1 MQNTNQIIEKIFEE
15 SYIKLNKQLSTVLFK
30 NRRYKILERKRIRN
44 LLHHL
49 FRNFKEETRQRKK
62 DFDETLTKNNLIISY
77 TREDNTYK
85 AKTISCGDNWFDEVQ
100 SLTDQFNALIQDNI
114 DLVSKEYEES
124 SQGLSKQDR
133 DNTAKSLKYLNN
145 VKDNQ
150 LNAVETEIISRFRD
164 NYKQFEEDNKE
175 TAYGQIKDYKAFDL
189 SIINELNDYYENVE
203 DKIKSFGAKKKH
215 IAVLLKN
222 LEKMNESKEM
232 DVTKSLSSV
241 AIEERLFKIPKHNH
255 KSLDDKIVREILEQ
269 WHLMHFKD
277 FDILKTFIH
286 KDERTKKDNPEDDHI
301 HMIISGFNRKTRRY
315 DLPDYTYQLM
325 KEIAKKRG
333 FPLNCDKKWN
343 KASQEN
349 QLLAGEA
356 YQLEFYDF
364 ANSILE
370 KNKIDFRFGILAKNE
385 ENKFIRDKIKA
396 DVDAPN
402 KSKSERW
409 GNYENLLRDEFKAK
423 FEALDAAYKEVA
435 KENKEKIA
443 EEYKNKTNSE
453 IELYKIKVDSE
464 KKQINK
470 EFNERNRKIK
480 ACLDLKE
487 KELDKKDEEIKKLE
501 GTINKLNAVIK
512 GIIQRVFE
520 DISIFDT
527 PLNNDGIAYMK
538 EKGEFIISHLRRV
551 FTDHNATEFLTDIDK
566 EELKRQ
572 ELENKHKEKEAKA
585 QQRALEELESN
596 KEFNRK
602 IENEKRIHIAKKCL
616 NDLNIIFESKAGSTV
631 KLSDN
636 SKVKIPKGISKTR
649 LDINLSENI
658 DDVYD
663 YINGKI
669 SLGSLILFA
678 TNDINHDA
686 AIIREEEAMKSR
698 NEKRGFLNK
707 YKYKLKPDSKLD
719 WNK

>member
-1 MQNTNQIIEKIFEE
+1 MNNTDQIIEQIFED
-15 SYIKLNKQLSTVLFK
+15 SYQKLNKQLSTVLFK
-30 NRRYKILERKRIRN
+30 NRRYKILEKKKIRN
-44 LLHHL
+44 LLFHL
-49 FRNFKEETRQRKK
+49 FRNFQDETRQRKK
-62 DFDETLTKNNLIISY
+62 DFDETLTKNNVIVSY

-85 AKTISCGDNWFDEVQ
+85 AKTISCGDDWFDEVQ
-100 SLTDQFNALIQDNI
+100 SLTEQFNDLIQDNI
-114 DLVSKEYEES
+114 DLVSKEYEEA

-133 DNTAKSLKYLNN
+133 DNTAKSLKYLKN
-145 VKDNQ
+145 VKDKQ
-150 LNAVETEIISRFRD
+150 LNAVETEIVSRFRE
-164 NYKQFEEDNKE
+164 NYKQFEKDNKD
-175 TAYGQIKDYKAFDL
+175 TANGQLKDYGAFDI
-189 SIINELNDYYENVE
+189 SILKELNEYYGNVE

-255 KSLDDKIVREILEQ
+255 KSLDDKIVREILEK
-269 WHLMHFKD
+269 WHLKHFQD
-277 FDILKTFIH
+277 FDMLKTFIH

-325 KEIAKKRG
+325 KEMAKKRG

-343 KASQEN
+343 KASQEE

-370 KNKIDFRFGILAKNE
+370 KNEIDFRFGILAKNE
-385 ENKFIRDKIKA
+385 ENQFVREQIKA

-435 KENKEKIA
+435 KENKEKIE
-443 EEYKNKTNSE
+443 EEYKKKTNSE
-453 IELYKIKVDSE
+453 IQLYKTKVESE

-470 EFNERNRKIK
+470 EFNKRNRKIK
-480 ACLDLKE
+480 ANLDLKQ

-538 EKGEFIISHLRRV
+538 EKGEFIIGHLRRV
-551 FTDHNATEFLTDIDK
+551 FKDHNATEFLSEIDK
-566 EELKRQ
+566 EELKKQ
-572 ELENKHKEKEAKA
+572 ELERKYQEKEQKA
-585 QQRALEELESN
+585 QERKAQELERQRELN
-596 KEFNRK
+596 QK
-602 IENEKRIHIAKKCL
+602 IEKENRINTAKRCL
-616 NDLNIIFESKAGSTV
+616 DDLNIILESKAGSTV
-631 KLSDN
+631 TLSDN
-636 SKVKIPKGISKTR
+636 SKVKIPNRVEKTK
-649 LDINLSENI
+649 LEINLSENI
-658 DDVYD
+658 DEIYE
-663 YINGKI
+663 YIDGKTGI
-669 SLGSLILFA
+669 ESLLLFA
-678 TNDINHDA
+678 TNNVNYDA
-686 AIIREEEAMKSR
+686 AVKRENEAMKSR
-698 NEKRGFLNK
+698 S
-707 YKYKLKPDSKLD
+707 YKPHMFSKNKLKPNTKPD
-719 WNK
+719 WYK